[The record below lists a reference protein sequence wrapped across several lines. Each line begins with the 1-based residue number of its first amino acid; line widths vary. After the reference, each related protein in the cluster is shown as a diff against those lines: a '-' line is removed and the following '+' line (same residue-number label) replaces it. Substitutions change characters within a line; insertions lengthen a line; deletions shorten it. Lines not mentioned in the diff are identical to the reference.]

1 MSIGNATTASSSC
14 GSRSIPSADSRESP
28 SPSTTTI
35 CRWRRPWSR
44 VRLHHLRPVRLLA
57 DTGRLLSR
65 RVRARARGRV
75 GPSLGARRGNAL
87 TAPTKSAP
95 SPGAVAGLIMSVIP
109 GRAPA
114 SNPSRVIAGAGGV
127 SNAVHAVGESA
138 GGVTG
143 WSQARHRSRCVRSYL
158 NRSRG
163 RRARRSPGCT
173 PVRSSA
179 RRGRSSTR
187 RGAQLLPGST
197 VEAGPG
203 AVRAGRGSRPRSVKH
218 SQPPR
223 QRRQSAEAAPGVV
236 R

>member
-1 MSIGNATTASSSC
+1 VEFESYGSGWKQVLLNVHRQRNDCIFILRLAVDPERGQQGIAFSEHYDYLPMATTLVASTPTPLTP
-14 GSRSIPSADSRESP
+14 R
-28 SPSTTTI
+28 TT
-35 CRWRRPWSR
+35 S
-44 VRLHHLRPVRLLA
+44 
-57 DTGRLLSR
+57 GRHWLSLSR
-65 RVRARARGRV
+65 RVRARVRGRV

-87 TAPTKSAP
+87 TAPTKSAR
-95 SPGAVAGLIMSVIP
+95 SPGAVADRIMSVIP

-127 SNAVHAVGESA
+127 SNAVHVVGESA
-138 GGVTG
+138 GRVTG

-218 SQPPR
+218 S
-223 QRRQSAEAAPGVV
+223 
-236 R
+236 